1 MARETNKP
9 PPRHSNPDPNPD
21 PNPNP
26 DPDPDPNPNPNP
38 NPDPN
43 PNPNPNPSPN
53 PDPNPNPNPNHLLQ
67 AHALFEEARQDGALP
82 GASALALL
90 LEVLCGRGYGPQGLD
105 VLHAMAEAPMPR

>member
-1 MARETNKP
+1 MLHRLVRAN
-9 PPRHSNPDPNPD
+9 

-26 DPDPDPNPNPNP
+26 IPNPNPNPNP

-43 PNPNPNPSPN
+43 PNPN
-53 PDPNPNPNPNHLLQ
+53 HLLK

-82 GASALALL
+82 GASALAQL

>member
-1 MARETNKP
+1 MRTP
-9 PPRHSNPDPNPD
+9 PPPPSSQGPTRPARARARCGATAH
-21 PNPNP
+21 
-26 DPDPDPNPNPNP
+26 
-38 NPDPN
+38 
-43 PNPNPNPSPN
+43 PSPN

-82 GASALALL
+82 GASALAQL